1 MHINTNGAPCIAH
14 SVLAHSV
21 LAHSALSHTADRIAR
36 GSRAIAVVGLALLVV
51 LAAPNTS
58 IAQSPV
64 GFRSGF
70 TEGNGI
76 APRGR
81 VDVDYGSSVSTA
93 GDTRSVT
100 AGEVVAHVPLSGRF
114 GLRLHFNSYAWV
126 RTPQAQVA
134 GREDMGIG
142 TALNVRPNVGWR
154 PATALLTRLD
164 VRSGSLPGEAS
175 PWRPTVKV
183 ALGWRLPAG
192 VTLASNIGLAALDT
206 RGDRYTQHFGSLW
219 LGRTITGRVGS
230 FAEAFAFSREARSG
244 PSTRYVRGGVTV
256 LVTNRM
262 HLDVNASTQLGSA
275 GERRT
280 LGIGMKHRM

>member
-1 MHINTNGAPCIAH
+1 MHLNTHAAPSIAH
-14 SVLAHSV
+14 PAERP
-21 LAHSALSHTADRIAR
+21 AG
-36 GSRAIAVVGLALLVV
+36 GSFTIAVLGVTLLAA

-76 APRGR
+76 PPRGR
-81 VDVDYGSSVSTA
+81 VDVDYGSSVSAA
-93 GDTRSVT
+93 GAARSVT
-100 AGEVVAHVPLSGRF
+100 AGEVVAHVPLSRRL

-154 PATALLTRLD
+154 PATALLTRMD

-175 PWRPTVKV
+175 AWRPTVKV
-183 ALGWRLPAG
+183 ALGWRLPTG
-192 VTLASNIGLAALDT
+192 VTLTSNIGLAALNT
-206 RGDRYTQHFGSLW
+206 RGERSTQHFGSLW